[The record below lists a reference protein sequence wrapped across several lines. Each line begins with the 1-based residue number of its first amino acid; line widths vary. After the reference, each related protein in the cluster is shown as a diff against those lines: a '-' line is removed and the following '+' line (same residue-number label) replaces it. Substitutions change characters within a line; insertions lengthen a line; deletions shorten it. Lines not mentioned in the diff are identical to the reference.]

1 MVGLLGGSTMA
12 FSKMSITVPDEI
24 YQELKEIASRK
35 NVRLSHL
42 VSDAL
47 TEMTRRMKE
56 ESFVELVDEVYSDP
70 EVSGDQLE
78 MAEIIAENTSLK
90 ELPW

>member
-1 MVGLLGGSTMA
+1 MGFA
-12 FSKMSITVPDEI
+12 KMSITVPDEV

-35 NVRLSHL
+35 NMKLSHL

-47 TEMTRRMKE
+47 VEMTRRMKE
-56 ESFVELVDEVYSDP
+56 DSFVRLLDEIYSEP
-70 EVSGDQLE
+70 EVGREQRE
-78 MAEIIAENTSLK
+78 MAELIAENTSLE

>member
-1 MVGLLGGSTMA
+1 MGYA
-12 FSKMSITVPDEI
+12 KMSITVPDEV

-35 NVRLSHL
+35 HMKLSHL

-47 TEMTRRMKE
+47 IEMTRRMKE
-56 ESFVELVDEVYSDP
+56 DSFVRLVDEVYSDP
-70 EVSGDQLE
+70 EVAREQHE
-78 MAEIIAENTSLK
+78 MAELIAENTSPE

>member
-1 MVGLLGGSTMA
+1 MGFA
-12 FSKMSITVPDEI
+12 KMSITVPDEV

-35 NVRLSHL
+35 NMKLSHL

-47 TEMTRRMKE
+47 VEMTRRMKE
-56 ESFVELVDEVYSDP
+56 ESFVRLVDEIYSDP
-70 EVSGDQLE
+70 EAGREQRE
-78 MAEIIAENTSLK
+78 MAELIAENTSLE